1 MRWYLILFGFCC
13 CEEGKKNSSKPT
25 WGGKGW
31 LHLPCWVCHQGTW
44 GQEPMPAAW
53 SQELGLWREVTS
65 WLTSFAGLSYFPYTT
80 MDLGMALPTVG
91 LAFPHG
97 LVINRMLQG
106 PQTCSQA
113 SLTELMTPQ
122 RSFPFSRSLLFVSSW
137 QRLRSTVSIW
147 DFSLGRHGNTLLPAP
162 SAQCFEGRPRIRQSD
177 AALGHGK
184 ESLSQRKQKNRSKTK
199 QNFLQ
204 YKA

>member
-1 MRWYLILFGFCC
+1 MIDSGETFLATNKRQLIVNNRPVVQSPPIPSWKVCFTCDKNKLEKNEMILDSVWFLLLWRRK
-13 CEEGKKNSSKPT
+13 KKNSSKPT

-80 MDLGMALPTVG
+80 MDLGMARPTVG

-122 RSFPFSRSLLFVSSW
+122 RSFPFSRSLVCVKL
-137 QRLRSTVSIW
+137 
-147 DFSLGRHGNTLLPAP
+147 A
-162 SAQCFEGRPRIRQSD
+162 
-177 AALGHGK
+177 
-184 ESLSQRKQKNRSKTK
+184 KTK
-199 QNFLQ
+199 EHSIYLRFFPRQ
-204 YKA
+204 AW